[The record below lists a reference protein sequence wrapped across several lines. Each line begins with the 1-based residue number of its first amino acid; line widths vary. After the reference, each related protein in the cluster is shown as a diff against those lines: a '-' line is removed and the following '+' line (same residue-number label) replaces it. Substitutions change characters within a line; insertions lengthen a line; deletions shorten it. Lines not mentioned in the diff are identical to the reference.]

1 MDNDAQYGRANGYI
15 VVLQS
20 AIILQMKVYTLKYYM
35 YFQFI
40 ENLDEPKRFSFFYLY
55 DAPTFSFS
63 PVVYNVSVVI
73 PVAPSIRHFW
83 TRMAVLLR
91 VSLMVLYPTIG

>member
-40 ENLDEPKRFSFFYLY
+40 ENLD
-55 DAPTFSFS
+55 
-63 PVVYNVSVVI
+63 I
-73 PVAPSIRHFW
+73 
-83 TRMAVLLR
+83 
-91 VSLMVLYPTIG
+91 